1 MAFKPNTK
9 EELKNAVN
17 LYCDNKDEG
26 IKKYGIIGEWDVSLI
41 TDMSELV
48 YGKLQFNYDI
58 SNWNVSS
65 VANMEYMF
73 FYCTSFNKPLNN
85 WDVSNVTNMR
95 GMFGNCHTFNQLL
108 NNWNTSNV
116 TNMECIFNYCYK
128 FNQSLNNWDVSNV
141 TNMNIMFGGCYNYNQ
156 PLNNWDV
163 SNVDYMYHMFFEC
176 NNFDQPLYKWNISHI
191 FDIDYLIIDL
201 VNGCANFD
209 QSLISWRKIVEWEP
223 NDSLKKILNNLINNP
238 YTSSQ
243 KHTIIDNL
251 MKSSSIN
258 SICTQQEELMITK
271 YKNIFEGYVMPYK
284 IVNYK
289 VLKIL
294 DYYGIKMND
303 IIDYNRFTNQLL
315 VDLHINKKDTVVTSL
330 IKHIKETN
338 KERYDSLAE
347 SLKILFIEDVNIV
360 IYNDNILVAK
370 D

>member
-1 MAFKPNTK
+1 
-9 EELKNAVN
+9 
-17 LYCDNKDEG
+17 
-26 IKKYGIIGEWDVSLI
+26 
-41 TDMSELV
+41 
-48 YGKLQFNYDI
+48 
-58 SNWNVSS
+58 
-65 VANMEYMF
+65 
-73 FYCTSFNKPLNN
+73 
-85 WDVSNVTNMR
+85 
-95 GMFGNCHTFNQLL
+95 
-108 NNWNTSNV
+108 
-116 TNMECIFNYCYK
+116 
-128 FNQSLNNWDVSNV
+128 
-141 TNMNIMFGGCYNYNQ
+141 
-156 PLNNWDV
+156 
-163 SNVDYMYHMFFEC
+163 
-176 NNFDQPLYKWNISHI
+176 
-191 FDIDYLIIDL
+191 
-201 VNGCANFD
+201 
-209 QSLISWRKIVEWEP
+209 
-223 NDSLKKILNNLINNP
+223 
-238 YTSSQ
+238 
-243 KHTIIDNL
+243 